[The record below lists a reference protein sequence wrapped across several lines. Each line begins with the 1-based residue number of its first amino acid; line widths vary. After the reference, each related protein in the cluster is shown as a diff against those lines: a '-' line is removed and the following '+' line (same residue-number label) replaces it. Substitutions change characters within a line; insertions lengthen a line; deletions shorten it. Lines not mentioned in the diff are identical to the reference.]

1 MSLEFKHIPVMSE
14 DIDRILAPYKSGIYI
29 DCTFGG
35 GGITRKILSK
45 KNTRVISIDRDDY
58 VESFSK
64 EIKKEYKNRFEFII
78 DRFSNLENIL
88 KERNLQNIP
97 VAIIFDLGL
106 SSFQIDNPE
115 RGFSYRQDGLLK
127 MTMGKNNVTAH
138 DIVNKLDQKDLRNIF
153 SLFGEDK
160 DSGLIAKLI
169 VQKRQDKEINSTQEL
184 AEIILRAKRYKNSKY
199 NKYNKYNKVDSC
211 AKIFQAIRM
220 IVNQELS
227 ELYKGL
233 ISAIK
238 NLSIDGKIVVIT
250 FHSLEDKIVKKVLD
264 VFSNKTKGTS
274 RYLPESNKNESFN
287 ILEIK
292 NRKPIIASEK
302 ETKKNNRARSAKLR
316 CATKIQD
323 HSFEFKRSYLNLEK
337 YFQLEEVMHA

>member
-14 DIDRILAPYKSGIYI
+14 DIDKILTPYKSGVYI

-35 GGITRKILSK
+35 GSITRQILSK
-45 KNTRVISIDRDDY
+45 KNTKLISIDRDNF
-58 VESFSK
+58 VETFSK
-64 EIKKEYKNRFEFII
+64 EISKEYNNRFEFII

-88 KERNLQNIP
+88 KERNLQKIP

-138 DIVNKLDQKDLRNIF
+138 DIVNKLDLKDLRNIF
-153 SLFGEDK
+153 NLFGEDK

-169 VQKRQDKEINSTQEL
+169 VQKRQDKEINSTKEL
-184 AEIILRAKRYKNSKY
+184 AEIILRAKRYKNSQ
-199 NKYNKYNKVDSC
+199 YNKVDSC

-220 IVNQELS
+220 IVNQELT
-227 ELYKGL
+227 ELYEGL
-233 ISAIK
+233 ISAIN

-250 FHSLEDKIVKKVLD
+250 FHSLEDKIVKKVFD
-264 VFSNKTKGTS
+264 FFSNKKKGTS
-274 RYLPESNKNESFN
+274 RYLPQNNENENFK

-292 NRKPIIASEK
+292 DRKPTIASEK
-302 ETKKNNRARSAKLR
+302 EIKNNNRARSAKLR
-316 CATKIQD
+316 CATKVQD

>member
-14 DIDRILAPYKSGIYI
+14 DIDKILTPYKSGVYI
-29 DCTFGG
+29 DCTFGSG
-35 GGITRKILSK
+35 SITREILSK
-45 KNTRVISIDRDDY
+45 KNTKVISIDRDNF
-58 VESFSK
+58 VETFSK
-64 EIKKEYKNRFEFII
+64 EIGKEYNNRFEFII

-88 KERNLQNIP
+88 KERNLQKVP

-138 DIVNKLDQKDLRNIF
+138 DIVNKLDLKDLRNIF
-153 SLFGEDK
+153 NLFGEDK

-169 VQKRQDKEINSTQEL
+169 VQKRQDKEINSTKEL
-184 AEIILRAKRYKNSKY
+184 AEIILRAKRYKNS
-199 NKYNKYNKVDSC
+199 KYNKVDSC

-220 IVNQELS
+220 IVNQELT
-227 ELYKGL
+227 ELYEGL
-233 ISAIK
+233 ISAIN

-250 FHSLEDKIVKKVLD
+250 FHSLEDKIVKKVFD
-264 VFSNKTKGTS
+264 FFSNKKKGTS
-274 RYLPESNKNESFN
+274 RYLPQNNENENFN

-292 NRKPIIASEK
+292 DRKPTIASEK
-302 ETKKNNRARSAKLR
+302 EIKNNNRARSAKLR
-316 CATKIQD
+316 CATKVQD

>member
-14 DIDRILAPYKSGIYI
+14 DICKILTPYKPGVYI

-35 GGITRKILSK
+35 GSITREILSK
-45 KNTRVISIDRDDY
+45 KNTKVISIDRDNF
-58 VESFSK
+58 VETFSK
-64 EIKKEYKNRFEFII
+64 EIGKEYNNRFEFII

-88 KERNLQNIP
+88 KERNLQKVP

-138 DIVNKLDQKDLRNIF
+138 DIVNKLDLKDLRNIF
-153 SLFGEDK
+153 NLFGEDK

-169 VQKRQDKEINSTQEL
+169 VQKRQDKEINSTKEL
-184 AEIILRAKRYKNSKY
+184 AEIILRAKRYKNS
-199 NKYNKYNKVDSC
+199 KYNKVDSC

-220 IVNQELS
+220 IVNQELT
-227 ELYKGL
+227 ELYEGL
-233 ISAIK
+233 ISAIN

-250 FHSLEDKIVKKVLD
+250 FHSLEDKIVKKVFD
-264 VFSNKTKGTS
+264 FFSNKKKGTS
-274 RYLPESNKNESFN
+274 RYLPQNNENENFN

-292 NRKPIIASEK
+292 DRKPTIASEK
-302 ETKKNNRARSAKLR
+302 EIKNNNRARSAKLR
-316 CATKIQD
+316 CATKVQD
-323 HSFEFKRSYLNLEK
+323 HSLEFKRSYLNLEK

>member
-14 DIDRILAPYKSGIYI
+14 DICKILTPYKSGVYI

-35 GGITRKILSK
+35 GSITREILSK
-45 KNTRVISIDRDDY
+45 KNTKVISIDRDNF
-58 VESFSK
+58 VETFSK
-64 EIKKEYKNRFEFII
+64 EIGKEYNNRFEFII

-88 KERNLQNIP
+88 KERNLQKVP

-127 MTMGKNNVTAH
+127 MTMGKNNITAH
-138 DIVNKLDQKDLRNIF
+138 DIVNKLDLKDLRNIF
-153 SLFGEDK
+153 NLFGEDK

-169 VQKRQDKEINSTQEL
+169 VQKRQDKEINSTKEL
-184 AEIILRAKRYKNSKY
+184 AEIILRAKRYKNS
-199 NKYNKYNKVDSC
+199 KYNKVDSC

-220 IVNQELS
+220 IVNQELT
-227 ELYKGL
+227 ELYEGL
-233 ISAIK
+233 ISAIN

-250 FHSLEDKIVKKVLD
+250 FHSLEDKIVKKVFD
-264 VFSNKTKGTS
+264 FFSNKKIGTS
-274 RYLPESNKNESFN
+274 RYLPQNNENENFN

-292 NRKPIIASEK
+292 DRKPTIASEK
-302 ETKKNNRARSAKLR
+302 EIKNNNRARSAKLR
-316 CATKIQD
+316 CATKVQD

>member
-14 DIDRILAPYKSGIYI
+14 DIDRILTPYKSGLYI

-35 GGITRKILSK
+35 GSITRKILSK
-45 KNTRVISIDRDDY
+45 KNTKVISIDRDNF

-64 EIKKEYKNRFEFII
+64 EISKEYKNRFEFII

-88 KERNLQNIP
+88 KKRNLQKIP

-127 MTMGKNNVTAH
+127 MTMGKNNITAH
-138 DIVNKLDQKDLRNIF
+138 DIVNKLEQKDLKNIF

-169 VQKRQDKEINSTQEL
+169 VQKREDKEISSTQEL

-199 NKYNKYNKVDSC
+199 NKVDSC

-220 IVNQELS
+220 VVNQELT
-227 ELYKGL
+227 ELYEGL

-250 FHSLEDKIVKKVLD
+250 FHSLEDKVVKKVFD
-264 VFSNKTKGTS
+264 FFSNKKKGTS
-274 RYLPESNKNESFN
+274 RYLPESNENENLN
-287 ILEIK
+287 ILEVK
-292 NRKPIIASEK
+292 DRKPIIASEK
-302 ETKKNNRARSAKLR
+302 ETRNNNRARSAKLR
-316 CATKIQD
+316 YAIKIQD
-323 HSFEFKRSYLNLEK
+323 HSFEFKRSHLNLEK

>member
-14 DIDRILAPYKSGIYI
+14 DIDKILTPYKSGVYI

-35 GGITRKILSK
+35 GSITREILSK
-45 KNTRVISIDRDDY
+45 KNTKVISIDRDNF
-58 VESFSK
+58 VETFSK
-64 EIKKEYKNRFEFII
+64 EIGKEYNNRFEFII

-88 KERNLQNIP
+88 KERNLQKVP

-138 DIVNKLDQKDLRNIF
+138 DIVNKLDLKDLRNIF
-153 SLFGEDK
+153 NLFGEDK

-169 VQKRQDKEINSTQEL
+169 VQKRQDKEINSTKEL
-184 AEIILRAKRYKNSKY
+184 AEIILRAKRYKNS
-199 NKYNKYNKVDSC
+199 KYNKVDSC

-220 IVNQELS
+220 IVNQELT
-227 ELYKGL
+227 ELYEGL
-233 ISAIK
+233 ISAIN

-250 FHSLEDKIVKKVLD
+250 FHSLEDKIVKKVFD
-264 VFSNKTKGTS
+264 FFSNKKKGTS
-274 RYLPESNKNESFN
+274 RYLPQNNENENFN

-292 NRKPIIASEK
+292 DRKPTIASEK
-302 ETKKNNRARSAKLR
+302 EIKNNSRARSAKLR
-316 CATKIQD
+316 CATKVQD

>member
-14 DIDRILAPYKSGIYI
+14 DIDKILTPYKSGVYI

-35 GGITRKILSK
+35 GSITREILSK
-45 KNTRVISIDRDDY
+45 KNTKVISIDRDNF
-58 VESFSK
+58 VETFSK
-64 EIKKEYKNRFEFII
+64 EIGKEYNNRFEFII

-88 KERNLQNIP
+88 KERNLQKVP

-127 MTMGKNNVTAH
+127 MTMGKNNITAH
-138 DIVNKLDQKDLRNIF
+138 DIVNKLDLKDLRNIF
-153 SLFGEDK
+153 NLFGEDK

-169 VQKRQDKEINSTQEL
+169 VQKRQDKEINSTKEL
-184 AEIILRAKRYKNSKY
+184 AEIILRAKRYKNS
-199 NKYNKYNKVDSC
+199 KYNKVDSC

-220 IVNQELS
+220 IVNQELT
-227 ELYKGL
+227 ELYEGL
-233 ISAIK
+233 ISAIN

-250 FHSLEDKIVKKVLD
+250 FHSLEDKIVKKVFD
-264 VFSNKTKGTS
+264 FFSNKKKGTS
-274 RYLPESNKNESFN
+274 RYLPQNNENKNFN

-292 NRKPIIASEK
+292 DRKPTIASEK
-302 ETKKNNRARSAKLR
+302 EIKNNNRARSAKLR
-316 CATKIQD
+316 CATKVQD

>member
-14 DIDRILAPYKSGIYI
+14 DIDRILTPYKSGLYI

-35 GGITRKILSK
+35 GSITRKILSK
-45 KNTRVISIDRDDY
+45 KNTKVISIDRDNF

-64 EIKKEYKNRFEFII
+64 EISKEYKNRFEFII

-88 KERNLQNIP
+88 KKRNLQKIP

-127 MTMGKNNVTAH
+127 MTMGKNNITAH
-138 DIVNKLDQKDLRNIF
+138 DIVNKLEQKDLRNIF

-169 VQKRQDKEINSTQEL
+169 VQKREEKEISSTQEL

-199 NKYNKYNKVDSC
+199 NKVDSC

-220 IVNQELS
+220 VVNQELT
-227 ELYKGL
+227 ELYEGL

-250 FHSLEDKIVKKVLD
+250 FHSLEDKVVKKVFD
-264 VFSNKTKGTS
+264 FFSNKKKGTS
-274 RYLPESNKNESFN
+274 RYLPESNENENLN
-287 ILEIK
+287 ILEVK
-292 NRKPIIASEK
+292 DRKPIIASEK
-302 ETKKNNRARSAKLR
+302 ETRNNNRARSAKLR
-316 CATKIQD
+316 YAIKIQD
-323 HSFEFKRSYLNLEK
+323 HSFEFKRSHLNLEK
-337 YFQLEEVMHA
+337 YFQLEEVIHA

>member
-14 DIDRILAPYKSGIYI
+14 DIDKILTPYKSGVYI

-35 GGITRKILSK
+35 GSITREILSK
-45 KNTRVISIDRDDY
+45 KNTKVISIDRDNF
-58 VESFSK
+58 VETFSK
-64 EIKKEYKNRFEFII
+64 EISKEYNNRFEFII

-88 KERNLQNIP
+88 KERNLQKVP

-127 MTMGKNNVTAH
+127 MTMGKNNITAH
-138 DIVNKLDQKDLRNIF
+138 DIVNKLDLKDLRNIF
-153 SLFGEDK
+153 NLFGEDK

-169 VQKRQDKEINSTQEL
+169 VQKRQDKEINSTKEL
-184 AEIILRAKRYKNSKY
+184 AEIILRAKRYKNS
-199 NKYNKYNKVDSC
+199 KYNKVDSC

-220 IVNQELS
+220 IVNQELT
-227 ELYKGL
+227 ELYEGL
-233 ISAIK
+233 ISAIN

-250 FHSLEDKIVKKVLD
+250 FHSLEDKIVKKVFD
-264 VFSNKTKGTS
+264 FFSNKKKGTS
-274 RYLPESNKNESFN
+274 RYLPQNNENENFN

-292 NRKPIIASEK
+292 DRKPTIASEK
-302 ETKKNNRARSAKLR
+302 EIKNNNRARSAKLR
-316 CATKIQD
+316 CATKVQD
-323 HSFEFKRSYLNLEK
+323 HSFQFKRSYLNLEK

>member
-14 DIDRILAPYKSGIYI
+14 DIDKILTPYKSGVYI

-35 GGITRKILSK
+35 GSITREILSK
-45 KNTRVISIDRDDY
+45 KNTKVISIDRDNF
-58 VESFSK
+58 VETFSK
-64 EIKKEYKNRFEFII
+64 EIGKEYNNRFEFII

-88 KERNLQNIP
+88 KKRNLQKIP

-127 MTMGKNNVTAH
+127 MTMGKNNITAH
-138 DIVNKLDQKDLRNIF
+138 DIVNKLEQKDLRNIF

-169 VQKRQDKEINSTQEL
+169 VQKREDKEISSTQEL

-199 NKYNKYNKVDSC
+199 NKVDSC

-220 IVNQELS
+220 VVNQELT
-227 ELYKGL
+227 ELYEGL

-250 FHSLEDKIVKKVLD
+250 FHSLEDKVVKKVFD
-264 VFSNKTKGTS
+264 FFSNKKKGTS
-274 RYLPESNKNESFN
+274 RYLPESNENENLN
-287 ILEIK
+287 ILEVK
-292 NRKPIIASEK
+292 DRKPIIASEK
-302 ETKKNNRARSAKLR
+302 ETRNNNRARSAKLR
-316 CATKIQD
+316 YAIKIQD
-323 HSFEFKRSYLNLEK
+323 HSFEFKRSHLNLEK
-337 YFQLEEVMHA
+337 YFQLEEVIHA

>member
-14 DIDRILAPYKSGIYI
+14 DIDKILTPYKSGVYI

-35 GGITRKILSK
+35 GSITREILSK
-45 KNTRVISIDRDDY
+45 KNTKVISIDRDNF
-58 VESFSK
+58 VETFSK
-64 EIKKEYKNRFEFII
+64 EIGKEYNNRFEFII

-88 KERNLQNIP
+88 KKRNLQKIP

-127 MTMGKNNVTAH
+127 MTMGKNNITAH
-138 DIVNKLDQKDLRNIF
+138 DIINKLEQKDLRNIF

-169 VQKRQDKEINSTQEL
+169 VQKREDKEISSTQEL

-199 NKYNKYNKVDSC
+199 NKVDSC

-220 IVNQELS
+220 VVNQELT
-227 ELYKGL
+227 ELYEGL

-250 FHSLEDKIVKKVLD
+250 FHSLEDKVVKKVFD
-264 VFSNKTKGTS
+264 FFSNKKKGTS
-274 RYLPESNKNESFN
+274 RYLPESNENENLN
-287 ILEIK
+287 ILEVK
-292 NRKPIIASEK
+292 DRKPIIASEK
-302 ETKKNNRARSAKLR
+302 ETRNNNRARSAKLR
-316 CATKIQD
+316 YAIKIQD
-323 HSFEFKRSYLNLEK
+323 HSFEFKRSHLNLEK
-337 YFQLEEVMHA
+337 YFQLEEVIHA

>member
-14 DIDRILAPYKSGIYI
+14 DIDRILTPYKSGLYI

-35 GGITRKILSK
+35 GSITRKILSK
-45 KNTRVISIDRDDY
+45 KNTKVISIDRDNF

-64 EIKKEYKNRFEFII
+64 EISKEYKNRFEFII

-88 KERNLQNIP
+88 KKRNLQKIP

-106 SSFQIDNPE
+106 SSFQIDNTE

-127 MTMGKNNVTAH
+127 MTMGKNNITAH
-138 DIVNKLDQKDLRNIF
+138 DIVNKLEQKDLRNIF

-169 VQKRQDKEINSTQEL
+169 VQKREDKEISSTQEL

-199 NKYNKYNKVDSC
+199 NKVDSC

-220 IVNQELS
+220 VVNQELT
-227 ELYKGL
+227 ELYEGL

-250 FHSLEDKIVKKVLD
+250 FHSLEDKVVKKVFD
-264 VFSNKTKGTS
+264 FFSNKKKGTS
-274 RYLPESNKNESFN
+274 RYLPESNENENLN
-287 ILEIK
+287 ILEVK
-292 NRKPIIASEK
+292 DRKPIIASEK
-302 ETKKNNRARSAKLR
+302 ETRNNNRARSAKLR
-316 CATKIQD
+316 YAIKIQD
-323 HSFEFKRSYLNLEK
+323 HSFEFKRSHLNLEK
-337 YFQLEEVMHA
+337 YFQLEEVIHA

>member
-14 DIDRILAPYKSGIYI
+14 DIDRILTPYKSGLYI

-35 GGITRKILSK
+35 GSITRKILSK
-45 KNTRVISIDRDDY
+45 KNTKVISIDRDNF
-58 VESFSK
+58 VETFSK
-64 EIKKEYKNRFEFII
+64 EIGKEYNNRFEFII

-88 KERNLQNIP
+88 KERNLQKVP

-138 DIVNKLDQKDLRNIF
+138 DIVNKLDLKDLRNIF
-153 SLFGEDK
+153 NLFGEDK

-169 VQKRQDKEINSTQEL
+169 VQKRQDKEINSTKEL
-184 AEIILRAKRYKNSKY
+184 AEIILRAKRYKNS
-199 NKYNKYNKVDSC
+199 KYNKVDSC

-220 IVNQELS
+220 IVNQELT
-227 ELYKGL
+227 ELYEGL
-233 ISAIK
+233 ISAIN

-250 FHSLEDKIVKKVLD
+250 FHSLEDKIVKKVFD
-264 VFSNKTKGTS
+264 FFSNKKKGTS
-274 RYLPESNKNESFN
+274 RYLPQNNENENFN

-292 NRKPIIASEK
+292 DRKPTIASEK
-302 ETKKNNRARSAKLR
+302 EIKNNNRARSAKLR
-316 CATKIQD
+316 CATKVQD
-323 HSFEFKRSYLNLEK
+323 HSFKFKRSYLNLEK

>member
-14 DIDRILAPYKSGIYI
+14 DIDRILTPYKSGLYI

-35 GGITRKILSK
+35 GSITRKILSK
-45 KNTRVISIDRDDY
+45 KNTKVISIDRDNF

-64 EIKKEYKNRFEFII
+64 EIGKEYKNRFEFVI

-88 KERNLQNIP
+88 KERNLQKIP

-138 DIVNKLDQKDLRNIF
+138 DIINKLEQKDLRNIF
-153 SLFGEDK
+153 NLFGEDK

-184 AEIILRAKRYKNSKY
+184 ADIILRAKRYKNSKY
-199 NKYNKYNKVDSC
+199 NKVDAC

-220 IVNQELS
+220 VVNQELT
-227 ELYKGL
+227 ELYEGL
-233 ISAIK
+233 TSAIK
-238 NLSIDGKIVVIT
+238 NLSIDGKIIVIT
-250 FHSLEDKIVKKVLD
+250 FHSLEDKIVKKIFD
-264 VFSNKTKGTS
+264 IFSNKKKGTS
-274 RYLPESNKNESFN
+274 RYLPENNENDNFN

-302 ETKKNNRARSAKLR
+302 EIKNNNRARSAKLR
-316 CATKIQD
+316 CATKIKD

>member
-14 DIDRILAPYKSGIYI
+14 DIDKILTPYKSGIYI

-88 KERNLQNIP
+88 KERNLHNIP

-169 VQKRQDKEINSTQEL
+169 VQKRQDKEIDSTQEL
-184 AEIILRAKRYKNSKY
+184 AEIILRAKRYKNS
-199 NKYNKYNKVDSC
+199 KYNKVDSC

-227 ELYKGL
+227 ELYEGL

-250 FHSLEDKIVKKVLD
+250 FHSLEDKIVKKVFD

-274 RYLPESNKNESFN
+274 RYLPESNKNENFN

-292 NRKPIIASEK
+292 NRKPITASEK
-302 ETKKNNRARSAKLR
+302 ETKNNNRARSAKLR
-316 CATKIQD
+316 SATKIKD
-323 HSFEFKRSYLNLEK
+323 YPFVFKRSYLNLEK
-337 YFQLEEVMHA
+337 YFQLEEVFHA

>member
-14 DIDRILAPYKSGIYI
+14 DIDRILTPYKSGLYI

-35 GGITRKILSK
+35 GSITRKILSK
-45 KNTRVISIDRDDY
+45 KNTKVISIDRDNF

-64 EIKKEYKNRFEFII
+64 EISKEYKNRFEFII

-88 KERNLQNIP
+88 KKRNLQKIP

-127 MTMGKNNVTAH
+127 MTMGKNNITAH
-138 DIVNKLDQKDLRNIF
+138 DIVNKLEQKDLRNIF

-169 VQKRQDKEINSTQEL
+169 VQKREDKEISSTQEL

-199 NKYNKYNKVDSC
+199 NKVDSC

-220 IVNQELS
+220 VVNQELT
-227 ELYKGL
+227 ELYEGL

-250 FHSLEDKIVKKVLD
+250 FHSLEDKVVKKVFD
-264 VFSNKTKGTS
+264 FFSNKKKGTS
-274 RYLPESNKNESFN
+274 RYLPESNENENLN
-287 ILEIK
+287 ILEVK
-292 NRKPIIASEK
+292 DRKPIIASEK
-302 ETKKNNRARSAKLR
+302 ETKNNNRARSAKLR
-316 CATKIQD
+316 YAIKIQD
-323 HSFEFKRSYLNLEK
+323 HSFEFKRSHLNLEK

>member
-1 MSLEFKHIPVMSE
+1 MSLEFKHIPVMLE
-14 DIDRILAPYKSGIYI
+14 DIDRILTPYKSGLYI

-35 GGITRKILSK
+35 GSITRKILSK
-45 KNTRVISIDRDDY
+45 KNTKVISIDRDNF

-64 EIKKEYKNRFEFII
+64 EIGKEYKNRFEFVI

-88 KERNLQNIP
+88 KERNLQKIP

-138 DIVNKLDQKDLRNIF
+138 DIINKLEQKDLRNIF
-153 SLFGEDK
+153 NLFGEDK

-184 AEIILRAKRYKNSKY
+184 ADIILRAKRYKNSKY
-199 NKYNKYNKVDSC
+199 NKVDAC

-220 IVNQELS
+220 VVNQELT
-227 ELYKGL
+227 ELYEGL
-233 ISAIK
+233 TSAIK

-250 FHSLEDKIVKKVLD
+250 FHSLEDKIVKKIFD
-264 VFSNKTKGTS
+264 IFSNKRKGTS
-274 RYLPESNKNESFN
+274 RYLPENNENDNFN

-302 ETKKNNRARSAKLR
+302 EIKNNNRARSAKLR
-316 CATKIQD
+316 CATKIKD

>member
-199 NKYNKYNKVDSC
+199 NKVDSC

-227 ELYKGL
+227 ELYEGL

-302 ETKKNNRARSAKLR
+302 ETKNNNRARSAKLR

>member
-14 DIDRILAPYKSGIYI
+14 DIDRILTPYKSGLYI

-35 GGITRKILSK
+35 GSITRKILSK
-45 KNTRVISIDRDDY
+45 KNTKVISIDRDNF

-64 EIKKEYKNRFEFII
+64 EIGKEYKNRFEFVI

-88 KERNLQNIP
+88 KERNLQKIP

-138 DIVNKLDQKDLRNIF
+138 DIINKLEQKDLRNIF
-153 SLFGEDK
+153 NLFGEDK

-199 NKYNKYNKVDSC
+199 NKVDAC

-220 IVNQELS
+220 VVNQELT
-227 ELYKGL
+227 ELYEGL
-233 ISAIK
+233 TSAIK
-238 NLSIDGKIVVIT
+238 NLSIDGKIIVIT
-250 FHSLEDKIVKKVLD
+250 FHSLEDKIVKKIFD
-264 VFSNKTKGTS
+264 IFSNKRKGTS
-274 RYLPESNKNESFN
+274 RYLPENNENDNFN

-302 ETKKNNRARSAKLR
+302 EIKNNNRARSAKLR
-316 CATKIQD
+316 CATKIKD

>member
-14 DIDRILAPYKSGIYI
+14 DIDRILTPYKSGLYI

-35 GGITRKILSK
+35 GSITKKILSK
-45 KNTRVISIDRDDY
+45 KNTKVISIDRDNF

-64 EIKKEYKNRFEFII
+64 EISKEYKNRFEFII

-88 KERNLQNIP
+88 KKRNLQKIP

-127 MTMGKNNVTAH
+127 MTMGKNNITAH
-138 DIVNKLDQKDLRNIF
+138 DIVNKLEQKDLTNIF

-169 VQKRQDKEINSTQEL
+169 VQKREDKEISSTQEL

-199 NKYNKYNKVDSC
+199 NKVDSC

-220 IVNQELS
+220 VVNQELT
-227 ELYKGL
+227 ELYEGL

-250 FHSLEDKIVKKVLD
+250 FHSLEDKVVKKVFD
-264 VFSNKTKGTS
+264 FFSNKKKGTS
-274 RYLPESNKNESFN
+274 RYLPESNENENLN
-287 ILEIK
+287 ILEVK
-292 NRKPIIASEK
+292 DRKPIIASEK
-302 ETKKNNRARSAKLR
+302 ETKNNNRARSAKLR
-316 CATKIQD
+316 YAIKIQD
-323 HSFEFKRSYLNLEK
+323 HSFEFKRSHLNLEK

>member
-14 DIDRILAPYKSGIYI
+14 DIDRILTPYKSGLYI

-35 GGITRKILSK
+35 GSITRKILSK
-45 KNTRVISIDRDDY
+45 KNTKVISIDRDNF

-64 EIKKEYKNRFEFII
+64 EISKEYKNRFEFII

-88 KERNLQNIP
+88 KKRNLQKIP

-127 MTMGKNNVTAH
+127 MTMGKNNITAH
-138 DIVNKLDQKDLRNIF
+138 DIINKLEQKDLRNIF

-169 VQKRQDKEINSTQEL
+169 VQKREDKEISSTQEL
-184 AEIILRAKRYKNSKY
+184 VEIILRAKRYKNS
-199 NKYNKYNKVDSC
+199 KYNKVDSC

-220 IVNQELS
+220 VVNQELT
-227 ELYKGL
+227 ELYEGL

-250 FHSLEDKIVKKVLD
+250 FHSLEDKVVKKVFD
-264 VFSNKTKGTS
+264 FFSNKKKGTS
-274 RYLPESNKNESFN
+274 RYLPESNENKNLN
-287 ILEIK
+287 ILEVK
-292 NRKPIIASEK
+292 DRKPIIASEK
-302 ETKKNNRARSAKLR
+302 ETKNNNRARSAKLR
-316 CATKIQD
+316 YAIKIQD
-323 HSFEFKRSYLNLEK
+323 HSFEFKRSHLNLEK

>member
-14 DIDRILAPYKSGIYI
+14 DIDRILTPYKSGLYI

-35 GGITRKILSK
+35 GSITRKILSK
-45 KNTRVISIDRDDY
+45 KNTKVISIDRDNF

-64 EIKKEYKNRFEFII
+64 EISKEYKNRFEFII

-88 KERNLQNIP
+88 KKRNLQKIP

-127 MTMGKNNVTAH
+127 MTMGKNNITAH
-138 DIVNKLDQKDLRNIF
+138 DIINKLEQKDLRNIF

-169 VQKRQDKEINSTQEL
+169 VQKREDKEISSTQEL

-199 NKYNKYNKVDSC
+199 NKVDSC

-220 IVNQELS
+220 VVNQELT
-227 ELYKGL
+227 ELYEGL

-250 FHSLEDKIVKKVLD
+250 FHSLEDKIVKKVFDFFLNKKKEPL
-264 VFSNKTKGTS
+264 VICPKVMKTK
-274 RYLPESNKNESFN
+274 
-287 ILEIK
+287 ILI
-292 NRKPIIASEK
+292 
-302 ETKKNNRARSAKLR
+302 
-316 CATKIQD
+316 
-323 HSFEFKRSYLNLEK
+323 Y
-337 YFQLEEVMHA
+337 

>member
-14 DIDRILAPYKSGIYI
+14 DIDRILTPYKSGLYI

-35 GGITRKILSK
+35 GSITKKILSK
-45 KNTRVISIDRDDY
+45 KNTKVISIDRDNF

-64 EIKKEYKNRFEFII
+64 EISKEYKNRFEFII

-88 KERNLQNIP
+88 KKRNLQKIP

-127 MTMGKNNVTAH
+127 MTMGKNNITAH
-138 DIVNKLDQKDLRNIF
+138 DIVNKLEQKDLRNIF

-169 VQKRQDKEINSTQEL
+169 VQKREDKEISSTQEL

-199 NKYNKYNKVDSC
+199 NKVDSC

-220 IVNQELS
+220 VVNQELT
-227 ELYKGL
+227 ELYEGL

-250 FHSLEDKIVKKVLD
+250 FHSLEDKVVKKVFD
-264 VFSNKTKGTS
+264 FFSNKKKGTS
-274 RYLPESNKNESFN
+274 RYLPESNENENLN
-287 ILEIK
+287 ILEVK
-292 NRKPIIASEK
+292 DRKPIIASEK
-302 ETKKNNRARSAKLR
+302 ETKNNNRARSAKLR
-316 CATKIQD
+316 YAIKIQD
-323 HSFEFKRSYLNLEK
+323 HSFEFKRSHLNLEK
-337 YFQLEEVMHA
+337 YFQLEEVIHA

>member
-14 DIDRILAPYKSGIYI
+14 DIDRILTPYKSGLYI

-35 GGITRKILSK
+35 GSITKKILSK
-45 KNTRVISIDRDDY
+45 KNTKVISIDRDNF

-64 EIKKEYKNRFEFII
+64 EISKEYKNRFEFII

-88 KERNLQNIP
+88 KKRNLQKIP

-127 MTMGKNNVTAH
+127 MTMGKNNITAH
-138 DIVNKLDQKDLRNIF
+138 DIVNKLEQKDLKNIF

-169 VQKRQDKEINSTQEL
+169 VQKREDKEISSTQEL

-199 NKYNKYNKVDSC
+199 NKVDSC

-220 IVNQELS
+220 VVNQELT
-227 ELYKGL
+227 ELYEGL

-250 FHSLEDKIVKKVLD
+250 FHSLEDKIVKKVFD
-264 VFSNKTKGTS
+264 FFSNKKKGTS
-274 RYLPESNKNESFN
+274 RYLPESNENENLN
-287 ILEIK
+287 ILEVK
-292 NRKPIIASEK
+292 DRKPIIASEK
-302 ETKKNNRARSAKLR
+302 ETRNNNRARSAKLR
-316 CATKIQD
+316 YAIKIQD
-323 HSFEFKRSYLNLEK
+323 HSFEFKRSHLNLEK

>member
-14 DIDRILAPYKSGIYI
+14 DIDKILTPYKSGVYI

-35 GGITRKILSK
+35 GSITRQILSK
-45 KNTRVISIDRDDY
+45 KNTKLISIDRDNF
-58 VESFSK
+58 VETFSK
-64 EIKKEYKNRFEFII
+64 EISKEYNNRFEFII

-88 KERNLQNIP
+88 KERNLQKVP

-138 DIVNKLDQKDLRNIF
+138 DIVNKLDLKDLRNIF
-153 SLFGEDK
+153 NLFGEDK

-169 VQKRQDKEINSTQEL
+169 VQKRQDKEINSTKEL
-184 AEIILRAKRYKNSKY
+184 AEIILRAKRYKNS
-199 NKYNKYNKVDSC
+199 KYNKVDSC

-220 IVNQELS
+220 IVNQELT
-227 ELYKGL
+227 ELYEGL
-233 ISAIK
+233 ISAIN

-250 FHSLEDKIVKKVLD
+250 FHSLEDKIVKKVFD
-264 VFSNKTKGTS
+264 FFSNKKKGTS
-274 RYLPESNKNESFN
+274 RYLPQNNENENFN

-292 NRKPIIASEK
+292 DRKPTIASEK
-302 ETKKNNRARSAKLR
+302 EIKNNNRARSAKLR
-316 CATKIQD
+316 CATKVQD

>member
-14 DIDRILAPYKSGIYI
+14 DIDKILTPYRSGVYI

-35 GGITRKILSK
+35 GSITREILSK
-45 KNTRVISIDRDDY
+45 KNTKVISIDRDNF
-58 VESFSK
+58 VETFSK
-64 EIKKEYKNRFEFII
+64 EIGKEYNNRFEFII

-88 KERNLQNIP
+88 KERNLQKVP

-138 DIVNKLDQKDLRNIF
+138 DIVNKLDLKDLRNIF
-153 SLFGEDK
+153 NLFGEDK

-169 VQKRQDKEINSTQEL
+169 VQKRQDKEINSTKEL
-184 AEIILRAKRYKNSKY
+184 AEIILRAKRYKNS
-199 NKYNKYNKVDSC
+199 KYNKVDSC

-220 IVNQELS
+220 IVNQELT
-227 ELYKGL
+227 ELYEGL
-233 ISAIK
+233 ISAIN

-250 FHSLEDKIVKKVLD
+250 FHSLEDKIVKKVFD
-264 VFSNKTKGTS
+264 FFSNKKKGTS
-274 RYLPESNKNESFN
+274 RYLPQNNENENFN

-292 NRKPIIASEK
+292 DRKPTIASEK
-302 ETKKNNRARSAKLR
+302 EIKNNNRARSAKLR
-316 CATKIQD
+316 CATKVQD

>member
-14 DIDRILAPYKSGIYI
+14 DIDRILTPYKSGLYI

-35 GGITRKILSK
+35 GSITRKILSK
-45 KNTRVISIDRDDY
+45 KNTKVISIDRDNF

-64 EIKKEYKNRFEFII
+64 EIGKEYKNRFEFVI

-88 KERNLQNIP
+88 KERNLQKIP

-138 DIVNKLDQKDLRNIF
+138 DIVNKLEQKDLRNIF
-153 SLFGEDK
+153 NLFGEDK

-184 AEIILRAKRYKNSKY
+184 ADIILRAKRYKNSKY
-199 NKYNKYNKVDSC
+199 NKVDAC

-220 IVNQELS
+220 IVNQELT
-227 ELYKGL
+227 ELYEGL
-233 ISAIK
+233 TSAIK
-238 NLSIDGKIVVIT
+238 NLSIDGKIIVIT
-250 FHSLEDKIVKKVLD
+250 FHSLEDKIVKKIFD
-264 VFSNKTKGTS
+264 IFSNKRKGTS
-274 RYLPESNKNESFN
+274 RYLPENNENDNFN

-302 ETKKNNRARSAKLR
+302 EIKNNNRARSAKLR
-316 CATKIQD
+316 CATKIKD

>member
-14 DIDRILAPYKSGIYI
+14 DIDRILTPYKSGLYI

-35 GGITRKILSK
+35 GSITRKILSE
-45 KNTRVISIDRDDY
+45 KNTKVISIDRDNF

-64 EIKKEYKNRFEFII
+64 EIGKEYKNRFEFVI

-88 KERNLQNIP
+88 KERNLQKIP

-138 DIVNKLDQKDLRNIF
+138 DIINKLEQKDLRNIF
-153 SLFGEDK
+153 NLFGEDK

-184 AEIILRAKRYKNSKY
+184 ADIILRAKRYKNSKY
-199 NKYNKYNKVDSC
+199 NKVDAC

-220 IVNQELS
+220 VVNQELT
-227 ELYKGL
+227 ELYEGL
-233 ISAIK
+233 TSAIK

-250 FHSLEDKIVKKVLD
+250 FHSLEDKIVKKIFD
-264 VFSNKTKGTS
+264 IFSNKRKGTS
-274 RYLPESNKNESFN
+274 RYLPENNENDNFN

-302 ETKKNNRARSAKLR
+302 EIKNNNRARSAKLR
-316 CATKIQD
+316 CATKIKD

-337 YFQLEEVMHA
+337 YFQLEEVFHA

>member
-14 DIDRILAPYKSGIYI
+14 DIDRILTPYKSGLYI

-35 GGITRKILSK
+35 GSITRKILSK
-45 KNTRVISIDRDDY
+45 KNTKVISIDRDNF

-64 EIKKEYKNRFEFII
+64 EINKEYKNRFEFII
-78 DRFSNLENIL
+78 DKFSNLENIL
-88 KERNLQNIP
+88 KKRNLQKIP

-127 MTMGKNNVTAH
+127 MTMGKNNITAH
-138 DIVNKLDQKDLRNIF
+138 DIVNKLEQKDLRNIF

-169 VQKRQDKEINSTQEL
+169 VQKREDKEISSTQEL

-199 NKYNKYNKVDSC
+199 NKVDSC

-220 IVNQELS
+220 VVNQELT
-227 ELYKGL
+227 ELYEGL

-250 FHSLEDKIVKKVLD
+250 FHSLEDKIVKKVFD
-264 VFSNKTKGTS
+264 FFSNKKKGTS
-274 RYLPESNKNESFN
+274 RYLPESNENENLN
-287 ILEIK
+287 ILEVK
-292 NRKPIIASEK
+292 DRKPIIASEK
-302 ETKKNNRARSAKLR
+302 ETRNNNRARSAKLR
-316 CATKIQD
+316 YAIKIQD
-323 HSFEFKRSYLNLEK
+323 HSFEFKRSHLNLEK

>member
-14 DIDRILAPYKSGIYI
+14 DIDRILTPYKSGLYI

-35 GGITRKILSK
+35 GSITKKILSK
-45 KNTRVISIDRDDY
+45 KNTKVISIDRDNF

-64 EIKKEYKNRFEFII
+64 EISKEYKNRFEFII

-88 KERNLQNIP
+88 KKRNLQKIP

-138 DIVNKLDQKDLRNIF
+138 DIVNKLDLKDLRNIF
-153 SLFGEDK
+153 NLFGEDK

-169 VQKRQDKEINSTQEL
+169 VQKRQDKEINSTKEL
-184 AEIILRAKRYKNSKY
+184 AEIILRAKRYKNS
-199 NKYNKYNKVDSC
+199 KYNKVDSC

-220 IVNQELS
+220 IVNQELT
-227 ELYKGL
+227 ELYEGL
-233 ISAIK
+233 ISAIN

-250 FHSLEDKIVKKVLD
+250 FHSLEDKIVKKVFD
-264 VFSNKTKGTS
+264 FFSNKKKGTS
-274 RYLPESNKNESFN
+274 RYLPQNNENENLN

-292 NRKPIIASEK
+292 DRKPTIASEK
-302 ETKKNNRARSAKLR
+302 EIKNNNRARSAKLR
-316 CATKIQD
+316 CATKVQD

>member
-14 DIDRILAPYKSGIYI
+14 DIDRILTPYKSGLYI

-35 GGITRKILSK
+35 GSITRKILSK
-45 KNTRVISIDRDDY
+45 KNTKVISIDRDNF

-64 EIKKEYKNRFEFII
+64 EISKEYKNRFEFII

-88 KERNLQNIP
+88 KKRNLQKIP

-127 MTMGKNNVTAH
+127 MTMGKNNITAH
-138 DIVNKLDQKDLRNIF
+138 DIVNKLEQKDLRNIF

-169 VQKRQDKEINSTQEL
+169 VQKREDKEISSTQEL

-199 NKYNKYNKVDSC
+199 NKVDSC

-220 IVNQELS
+220 VVNQELT
-227 ELYKGL
+227 ELYEGL

-250 FHSLEDKIVKKVLD
+250 FHSLEDKIVKKVFD
-264 VFSNKTKGTS
+264 FFSNKKKGTS
-274 RYLPESNKNESFN
+274 RYLPESNENENLN
-287 ILEIK
+287 ILEVK
-292 NRKPIIASEK
+292 DRKPIIASEK
-302 ETKKNNRARSAKLR
+302 ETRNNNRARSAKLR
-316 CATKIQD
+316 YAIKIQD
-323 HSFEFKRSYLNLEK
+323 HSFEFKRSHLNLEK

>member
-14 DIDRILAPYKSGIYI
+14 DIDRILTPYKSGLYI

-35 GGITRKILSK
+35 GSITRKILSK
-45 KNTRVISIDRDDY
+45 KNTKVISIDRDNF

-64 EIKKEYKNRFEFII
+64 EIGKEYKNRFEFVI

-88 KERNLQNIP
+88 KERNLQKIP

-138 DIVNKLDQKDLRNIF
+138 DIINKLEQKDLRNIF
-153 SLFGEDK
+153 NLFGEDK

-184 AEIILRAKRYKNSKY
+184 ADIILRAKRYKNSKY
-199 NKYNKYNKVDSC
+199 NKVDAC

-220 IVNQELS
+220 IVNQELT
-227 ELYKGL
+227 ELYEGL
-233 ISAIK
+233 TSAIK
-238 NLSIDGKIVVIT
+238 NLSVDGKIIVIT
-250 FHSLEDKIVKKVLD
+250 FHSLEDKIVKKIFD
-264 VFSNKTKGTS
+264 IFSNKRKGTS
-274 RYLPESNKNESFN
+274 RYLPENNENDNFN

-302 ETKKNNRARSAKLR
+302 EIKNNNRARSAKLR
-316 CATKIQD
+316 CATKIKD

>member
-14 DIDRILAPYKSGIYI
+14 DIDKILAPYKSGIYI

-45 KNTRVISIDRDDY
+45 KNTQVISIDRDNF
-58 VESFSK
+58 VEFFST
-64 EIKKEYKNRFEFII
+64 EIKKEYKERFEFII
-78 DRFSNLENIL
+78 DKFSNLENIL
-88 KERNLQNIP
+88 KERNLQKIP

-169 VQKRQDKEINSTQEL
+169 VQKRKDKEINSTQEL

-199 NKYNKYNKVDSC
+199 NKVDSC

-227 ELYKGL
+227 ELYEGL

-250 FHSLEDKIVKKVLD
+250 FHSLEDKVVKKIFD
-264 VFSNKTKGTS
+264 IFSNKIIGTS
-274 RYLPESNKNESFN
+274 RYLPEGNVSKNFN

-292 NRKPIIASEK
+292 NRRPIIASEK
-302 ETKKNNRARSAKLR
+302 ETKNNNRARSAKLR

-337 YFQLEEVMHA
+337 YFQLEEVFHA

>member
-14 DIDRILAPYKSGIYI
+14 DIDKILTPYKSGVYI

-35 GGITRKILSK
+35 GSITREILSK
-45 KNTRVISIDRDDY
+45 KNTKVISIDRDNF
-58 VESFSK
+58 VETFSK
-64 EIKKEYKNRFEFII
+64 EIGKEYNNRFEFII

-88 KERNLQNIP
+88 KERNLQKVP

-138 DIVNKLDQKDLRNIF
+138 DIVNKLDLKDLRNIF
-153 SLFGEDK
+153 NLFGEDK

-169 VQKRQDKEINSTQEL
+169 VQKRKDKEINSTKEL
-184 AEIILRAKRYKNSKY
+184 AEIILRAKRYKNS
-199 NKYNKYNKVDSC
+199 KYNKVDSC

-220 IVNQELS
+220 IVNQELT
-227 ELYKGL
+227 ELYEGL
-233 ISAIK
+233 ISAIN

-250 FHSLEDKIVKKVLD
+250 FHSLEDKIVKKVFD
-264 VFSNKTKGTS
+264 FFSNKKKGTS
-274 RYLPESNKNESFN
+274 RYLPQNNENENFN

-292 NRKPIIASEK
+292 DRKPTIASEK
-302 ETKKNNRARSAKLR
+302 EIKNNNRARSAKLR
-316 CATKIQD
+316 CATKVQD

>member
-14 DIDRILAPYKSGIYI
+14 DIDRILTPYKSGLYI

-35 GGITRKILSK
+35 GSITRKILSK
-45 KNTRVISIDRDDY
+45 KNTKVISIDRDNF

-64 EIKKEYKNRFEFII
+64 EISKEYINRFEFII

-88 KERNLQNIP
+88 KKRNLQKIP

-127 MTMGKNNVTAH
+127 MTMGKNNITAH
-138 DIVNKLDQKDLRNIF
+138 DIVNKLEQKDLRNIF

-169 VQKRQDKEINSTQEL
+169 VQKREDKEISSTQEL

-199 NKYNKYNKVDSC
+199 NKVDSC

-220 IVNQELS
+220 VVNQELT
-227 ELYKGL
+227 ELYEGL

-250 FHSLEDKIVKKVLD
+250 FHSLEDKIVKKVFD
-264 VFSNKTKGTS
+264 FFSNKKKGTS
-274 RYLPESNKNESFN
+274 RYLPESNENENLN

-292 NRKPIIASEK
+292 DRKPIIASEK
-302 ETKKNNRARSAKLR
+302 ETRNNNRARSAKLR
-316 CATKIQD
+316 YAIKIQD
-323 HSFEFKRSYLNLEK
+323 HSFEFKRSHLNLEK

>member
-14 DIDRILAPYKSGIYI
+14 DIDRILTPYKSGLYI

-35 GGITRKILSK
+35 GSITRKILSK
-45 KNTRVISIDRDDY
+45 KNTKVISIDRDNF

-64 EIKKEYKNRFEFII
+64 EISKEYKNRFEFII
-78 DRFSNLENIL
+78 DKFSNLENIL
-88 KERNLQNIP
+88 KKRNLQKIP

-127 MTMGKNNVTAH
+127 MTMGKNNITAH
-138 DIVNKLDQKDLRNIF
+138 DIVNKLEQKDLRNIF

-169 VQKRQDKEINSTQEL
+169 VQKREDKEISSTQEL

-199 NKYNKYNKVDSC
+199 NKVDSC

-220 IVNQELS
+220 VVNQELT
-227 ELYKGL
+227 ELYEGL

-250 FHSLEDKIVKKVLD
+250 FHSLEDKVVKKVFD
-264 VFSNKTKGTS
+264 FFSNKKKGTS
-274 RYLPESNKNESFN
+274 RYLPESNENENLN
-287 ILEIK
+287 ILEVK
-292 NRKPIIASEK
+292 DRKPIIASEK
-302 ETKKNNRARSAKLR
+302 ETRNNNRARSAKLR
-316 CATKIQD
+316 YAIKIQD
-323 HSFEFKRSYLNLEK
+323 HSFEFKRSHLNLEK